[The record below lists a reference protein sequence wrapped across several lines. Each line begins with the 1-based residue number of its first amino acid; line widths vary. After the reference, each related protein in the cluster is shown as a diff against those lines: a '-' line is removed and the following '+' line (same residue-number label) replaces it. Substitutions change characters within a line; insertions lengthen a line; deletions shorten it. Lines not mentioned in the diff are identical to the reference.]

1 MFVELKILF
10 PIPNFRFFCAAAA
23 PAGGGR
29 LRRLCFGLKYYHHFC
44 RAAAPVQVEPGQSVD
59 YAWDEPGRT
68 RKLRCELDGAHGAA
82 LREPATHT
90 YTLDEIK
97 VAGPAHCSATTLI
110 CKIHRWQSCISS
122 S

>member
-1 MFVELKILF
+1 M
-10 PIPNFRFFCAAAA
+10 
-23 PAGGGR
+23 
-29 LRRLCFGLKYYHHFC
+29 
-44 RAAAPVQVEPGQSVD
+44 EPGQSVD

-97 VAGPAHCSATTLI
+97 VGPRLPAWSRIPNETTSNDTYASPVRETASFGYI
-110 CKIHRWQSCISS
+110 PC
-122 S
+122 